1 MKSTRLNPFQVFRDQ
16 WAIMSLYE
24 RFEQVVALV
33 LSAVIAVIIV
43 VSLFQLIAIVF
54 TLLVLDAFN
63 PLDHKVFQSVF
74 GMIMTLLIAMEFKHS
89 IVRVALRRDS
99 IIQVKTVILIGLI
112 ALARKF
118 VILDPEASPAKI
130 AALAG
135 ATLALGATYC
145 CCASATTVPPRP
157 LSMNRHH
164 PSDPRGALVQHRWL
178 NRLQT
183 GLLVLTL
190 VGIAAAAGR
199 LPFGE
204 GGLWLA
210 LFAVAGALLLEPVAA
225 SALSLRLYRV
235 RALHPQE
242 AHEMWALLRELP
254 ARAGLPATPVPHYV
268 PSAVV
273 NAFATGS
280 KQEASIA
287 LTDGLLRSLSP
298 RELAGVLAHE
308 IAHITNEDLRV
319 MGLADSVSRFTSL
332 LALMGQV
339 AILLNLP
346 ALLVGAAEVYWPGL
360 LLLAA
365 SPQLALLAQ
374 LGLSRVREF
383 DADRLAAELT
393 GDPQGLASALA
404 KIERVSRSWRAWLW
418 PGWGNPEPSWLR
430 THPATQERISR
441 LLTLAPG
448 PASALP
454 LHAPHFLPESALT
467 PRPPRWRPSGLW
479 R

>member
-1 MKSTRLNPFQVFRDQ
+1 
-16 WAIMSLYE
+16 
-24 RFEQVVALV
+24 
-33 LSAVIAVIIV
+33 
-43 VSLFQLIAIVF
+43 
-54 TLLVLDAFN
+54 
-63 PLDHKVFQSVF
+63 
-74 GMIMTLLIAMEFKHS
+74 MT
-89 IVRVALRRDS
+89 
-99 IIQVKTVILIGLI
+99 
-112 ALARKF
+112 
-118 VILDPEASPAKI
+118 
-130 AALAG
+130 
-135 ATLALGATYC
+135 
-145 CCASATTVPPRP
+145 
-157 LSMNRHH
+157 RHH
-164 PSDPRGALVQHRWL
+164 PSDPRTALLQHRWL

-204 GGLWLA
+204 GCLWLA

-235 RALHPQE
+235 RALHPQQ

-287 LTDGLLRSLSP
+287 LTDSLLRSLSP
-298 RELAGVLAHE
+298 RELAGVLVHE
-308 IAHITNEDLRV
+308 VAHIANEDLRV
-319 MGLADSVSRFTSL
+319 MGLADSDSRLTSL
-332 LALMGQV
+332 LALMGQI
-339 AILLNLP
+339 AI
-346 ALLVGAAEVYWPGL
+346 
-360 LLLAA
+360 
-365 SPQLALLAQ
+365 LLAQ

-393 GDPQGLASALA
+393 GDPQGLASVLA

-418 PGWGNPEPSWLR
+418 PGWGNPEPSCLR
-430 THPATQERISR
+430 TRPATQERIAR

-454 LHAPHFLPESALT
+454 LRAPHFLPESALAT
-467 PRPPRWRPSGLW
+467 RPPRWRPSGLW

>member
-1 MKSTRLNPFQVFRDQ
+1 
-16 WAIMSLYE
+16 
-24 RFEQVVALV
+24 
-33 LSAVIAVIIV
+33 
-43 VSLFQLIAIVF
+43 
-54 TLLVLDAFN
+54 
-63 PLDHKVFQSVF
+63 
-74 GMIMTLLIAMEFKHS
+74 MT
-89 IVRVALRRDS
+89 
-99 IIQVKTVILIGLI
+99 
-112 ALARKF
+112 
-118 VILDPEASPAKI
+118 
-130 AALAG
+130 
-135 ATLALGATYC
+135 
-145 CCASATTVPPRP
+145 
-157 LSMNRHH
+157 RHH
-164 PSDPRGALVQHRWL
+164 PSDPRTALLQHRWL

-204 GGLWLA
+204 GCLWLA
-210 LFAVAGALLLEPVAA
+210 LFAVAGALLLDPVAA

-235 RALHPQE
+235 RALHPQQ
-242 AHEMWALLRELP
+242 AHEMWALLRE
-254 ARAGLPATPVPHYV
+254 LPATPVPHYV

-308 IAHITNEDLRV
+308 VAHITNEDLRI
-319 MGLADSVSRFTSL
+319 MGLADSVSRLTCL
-332 LALMGQV
+332 LALMGQI
-339 AILLNLP
+339 AILLSLP

-418 PGWGNPEPSWLR
+418 PGWGNPEPSCLR
-430 THPATQERISR
+430 TRPATQERIAR

-454 LHAPHFLPESALT
+454 LRAPHFFPESALAT
-467 PRPPRWRPSGLW
+467 RPPRWRLSGLW

>member
-1 MKSTRLNPFQVFRDQ
+1 
-16 WAIMSLYE
+16 
-24 RFEQVVALV
+24 
-33 LSAVIAVIIV
+33 
-43 VSLFQLIAIVF
+43 
-54 TLLVLDAFN
+54 
-63 PLDHKVFQSVF
+63 
-74 GMIMTLLIAMEFKHS
+74 MT
-89 IVRVALRRDS
+89 
-99 IIQVKTVILIGLI
+99 
-112 ALARKF
+112 
-118 VILDPEASPAKI
+118 
-130 AALAG
+130 
-135 ATLALGATYC
+135 
-145 CCASATTVPPRP
+145 
-157 LSMNRHH
+157 RHH
-164 PSDPRGALVQHRWL
+164 PSDPRTALLQHRWL

-204 GGLWLA
+204 GCLWLA
-210 LFAVAGALLLEPVAA
+210 LFAIAGALLLEPVAA

-242 AHEMWALLRELP
+242 AHKMWALLRELP

-298 RELAGVLAHE
+298 RELAGVLVHE
-308 IAHITNEDLRV
+308 VAHIANEDLRV
-319 MGLADSVSRFTSL
+319 MGLADSDSRLTSL
-332 LALMGQV
+332 LALMGQI
-339 AILLNLP
+339 AIQLSLP
-346 ALLVGAAEVYWPGL
+346 AQLVGAAEVYWPGL

-393 GDPQGLASALA
+393 GDPQGLASVLA
-404 KIERVSRSWRAWLW
+404 KIERVSRSWRA
-418 PGWGNPEPSWLR
+418 
-430 THPATQERISR
+430 
-441 LLTLAPG
+441 
-448 PASALP
+448 
-454 LHAPHFLPESALT
+454 
-467 PRPPRWRPSGLW
+467 
-479 R
+479 

>member
-1 MKSTRLNPFQVFRDQ
+1 
-16 WAIMSLYE
+16 
-24 RFEQVVALV
+24 
-33 LSAVIAVIIV
+33 
-43 VSLFQLIAIVF
+43 
-54 TLLVLDAFN
+54 
-63 PLDHKVFQSVF
+63 
-74 GMIMTLLIAMEFKHS
+74 MT
-89 IVRVALRRDS
+89 
-99 IIQVKTVILIGLI
+99 
-112 ALARKF
+112 
-118 VILDPEASPAKI
+118 
-130 AALAG
+130 
-135 ATLALGATYC
+135 
-145 CCASATTVPPRP
+145 
-157 LSMNRHH
+157 RHH
-164 PSDPRGALVQHRWL
+164 PSDPRTALLQHRWL

-204 GGLWLA
+204 GCLWLA

-235 RALHPQE
+235 RALHPQQ

-280 KQEASIA
+280 KQKASIA

-298 RELAGVLAHE
+298 RELAGVFAHE
-308 IAHITNEDLRV
+308 VAHIANEDLRV
-319 MGLADSVSRFTSL
+319 MGLADSVSRLTCL
-332 LALMGQV
+332 LALMGQI
-339 AILLNLP
+339 AI
-346 ALLVGAAEVYWPGL
+346 
-360 LLLAA
+360 
-365 SPQLALLAQ
+365 LLAQ

-393 GDPQGLASALA
+393 GDPQGLAPALA

-418 PGWGNPEPSWLR
+418 PGWGNPEPSCFR
-430 THPATQERISR
+430 TRPATQERIAR

-454 LHAPHFLPESALT
+454 LRAPHFLPESALAT
-467 PRPPRWRPSGLW
+467 RPPRWRPSGLW